1 MRAQV
6 TGQSYSKSAP
16 SLAYLLL
23 AIYNVTRP
31 RSRAEY
37 TRRSITGLV
46 TYCLHIVV
54 LFDHIG
60 TARRPAAA
68 VLAPVPVPRL
78 RLEADLGRVP
88 AVPLG
93 LHRDDAR
100 LHVNEG
106 DRAETQQRQVKTLR
120 AARFNIV

>member
-1 MRAQV
+1 MCR
-6 TGQSYSKSAP
+6 
-16 SLAYLLL
+16 
-23 AIYNVTRP
+23 
-31 RSRAEY
+31 
-37 TRRSITGLV
+37 
-46 TYCLHIVV
+46 V
-54 LFDHIG
+54 LGG

-68 VLAPVPVPRL
+68 VLAPVPVPGL

-106 DRAETQQRQVKTLR
+106 EHTRADERQVKTLR
-120 AARFNIV
+120 PSCEIQHCVRLSSVKKQCTL